1 MKKIT
6 LLTIFIFSILTC
18 SKANGKEIK
27 GLLITK
33 DVTLYKSASKQ
44 ASKVGILYGSQICLP
59 NEKAACFPSTDT
71 TNNHGKRYY
80 FPLTDCTEGIEK
92 NDLWAKYYQPA
103 LDEVPAQYIDMKE
116 FEQATK
122 DVTIY
127 LQAPDSWQVGKT
139 YVFEAENKWNPTNQ
153 PRVSITPIR
162 ITTDATLTT
171 WEDLT
176 TPEDSST
183 VEKKIKVP
191 IRGKVVFKVVSNYD
205 NKIICTTYI
214 YEDPE
219 IELTI
224 SSDYGESSVYEKLEI
239 DTNGKIFLK
248 NINKKKK
255 KPITKLEAVRNIPSL
270 AFIGWL
276 SADKM
281 VVDSEVY
288 IRKINKRINTA
299 R

>member
-1 MKKIT
+1 MKKIILIVIT
-6 LLTIFIFSILTC
+6 LFCIITC
-18 SKANGKEIK
+18 LKANGKEVK
-27 GLLITK
+27 ALLFTK
-33 DVTLYKSASKQ
+33 NVTLYKSASKQ
-44 ASKVGILYGSQICLP
+44 VRKVGFIYGSRICLP
-59 NEKAACFPSTDT
+59 NDDAACFIDSAREKG
-71 TNNHGKRYY
+71 NRYY
-80 FPLTDCTEGIEK
+80 FPLTDCAEGLEK
-92 NDLWAKYYQPA
+92 KGLWAEYFEPA
-103 LDEVPAQYIDMKE
+103 QDDVPAQYIDMKE
-116 FEQATK
+116 LEQATK

-127 LQAPDSWQVGKT
+127 LKAPDSWQVGKT
-139 YVFEAENKWNPTNQ
+139 YVFEAENKKDPTAMR
-153 PRVSITPIR
+153 RVSITPIR

-176 TPEDSST
+176 IWEDSST
-183 VEKKIKVP
+183 VEKEIKAL
-191 IRGKVVFKVVSNYD
+191 IRGKVVFKVVSNYA
-205 NKIICTTYI
+205 NKYFYTTYI

-224 SSDYGESSVYEKLEI
+224 SSDYGESSSYEELEI
-239 DTNGKIFLK
+239 DNNGKIFLK

>member
-1 MKKIT
+1 MKKIFLIVIT
-6 LLTIFIFSILTC
+6 LFCILTC

-33 DVTLYKSASKQ
+33 NVTLYKSASKQ
-44 ASKVGILYGSQICLP
+44 ATKVGILYGSRICLP
-59 NEKAACFPSTDT
+59 NEEVAGFIDKTS
-71 TNNHGKRYY
+71 NHGKRYY
-80 FPLTDCTEGIEK
+80 FSLIDATERIEI
-92 NDLWAKYYQPA
+92 NGLWAKYYQPA
-103 LDEVPAQYIDMKE
+103 QDDVPAQYIDMKE

-127 LQAPDSWQVGKT
+127 LQAPVSWEVGKT
-139 YVFEAENKWNPTNQ
+139 YVLEAENKKITSGLLNI
-153 PRVSITPIR
+153 SITPIR
-162 ITTDATLTT
+162 ITTNATLTT

-183 VEKKIKVP
+183 VEKGIKVP

-224 SSDYGESSVYEKLEI
+224 SSDYGEGSVYEKLEI

-255 KPITKLEAVRNIPSL
+255 KPITKLEAVRDIPSL

-276 SADKM
+276 SADRM
-281 VVDSEVY
+281 VIDSEVY
-288 IRKINKRINTA
+288 VRKINKRINTA

>member
-1 MKKIT
+1 MKKIFLIVIT
-6 LLTIFIFSILTC
+6 LFCILTC

-27 GLLITK
+27 GLLFTK
-33 DVTLYKSASKQ
+33 NVTLYKSASKQ
-44 ASKVGILYGSQICLP
+44 ARKSGVIYGSRICLP
-59 NEKAACFPSTDT
+59 NEKAACFIDT
-71 TNNHGKRYY
+71 TNNHGTRYS
-80 FPLTDCTEGIEK
+80 FPQTDCAEGIEK

-103 LDEVPAQYIDMKE
+103 QDDVPAQYIDMKE
-116 FEQATK
+116 LEQATK
-122 DVTIY
+122 DVTIN

-139 YVFEAENKWNPTNQ
+139 YVFEAENKRNPTNL

-183 VEKKIKVP
+183 VEKEIKAP
-191 IRGKVVFKVVSNYD
+191 IRGKVVFKVVSNY
-205 NKIICTTYI
+205 NKKNIYTTYI
-214 YEDPE
+214 YEDSE

-224 SSDYGESSVYEKLEI
+224 SSDYGEGSSYEELEI

-248 NINKKKK
+248 NIIKKKK
-255 KPITKLEAVRNIPSL
+255 KPITKLEAVRDIPSL

-276 SADKM
+276 SADRM
-281 VVDSEVY
+281 VIDSEVY

>member
-1 MKKIT
+1 MMKKIT
-6 LLTIFIFSILTC
+6 LIIVAIFSILTC

-27 GLLITK
+27 GLLFTK
-33 DVTLYKSASKQ
+33 NVTLYKSASKQ
-44 ASKVGILYGSQICLP
+44 ATKVGILYGSRICLP
-59 NEKAACFPSTDT
+59 NEKAACFIDSAREKG
-71 TNNHGKRYY
+71 NRYY
-80 FPLTDCTEGIEK
+80 FPQTDCAEGIEK
-92 NDLWAKYYQPA
+92 NNLWAKYYQPA
-103 LDEVPAQYIDMKE
+103 QDEAPAQYIDMKE

-139 YVFEAENKWNPTNQ
+139 YVFEAENKRNPTNQ

-183 VEKKIKVP
+183 VEKEIKVP
-191 IRGKVVFKVVSNYD
+191 IQGKVVFKVVSNYK
-205 NKIICTTYI
+205 NKIIYTTYI
-214 YEDPE
+214 YENPE

-224 SSDYGESSVYEKLEI
+224 SSDYGESSAYEDLEI

-248 NINKKKK
+248 NTNNKKK
-255 KPITKLEAVRNIPSL
+255 KPITKLEAFRDIPSL

-276 SADKM
+276 SADRM
-281 VVDSEVY
+281 VIDSEVY
-288 IRKINKRINTA
+288 VRKINKRISTA